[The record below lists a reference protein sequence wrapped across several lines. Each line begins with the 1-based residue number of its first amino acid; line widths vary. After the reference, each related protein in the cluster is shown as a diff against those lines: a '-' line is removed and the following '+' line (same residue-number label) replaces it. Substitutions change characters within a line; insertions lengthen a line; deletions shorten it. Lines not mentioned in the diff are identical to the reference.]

1 MTTRALTS
9 PETRVAASPLWLRLV
24 DDVTG
29 RPPAG
34 PLVVLLERRS
44 GAEWQPLDQ
53 GHQTS
58 SRGDLGFLDLGR
70 ARPGDV
76 GAFDVR
82 VTVTAPRMQA
92 ATAAG
97 DASVTR
103 TINRWSAQAP
113 PTPVPVEVR
122 FFPSPDY
129 AFGAGT
135 PLLSGR
141 AVTAAG
147 APLDRAWVSV
157 TETIRGA
164 PVVERTLTGA
174 DGWFRLPLRWSSAA
188 TQVDA
193 AQGPLSDTANITVPD
208 DLGTVLVLTLT

>member
-1 MTTRALTS
+1 MTLTS
-9 PETRVAASPLWLRLV
+9 PEERLAASPLWLRLV
-24 DDVTG
+24 DEVTG
-29 RPPAG
+29 RPPTG
-34 PLVVLLERRS
+34 PLEVLLERRN
-44 GAEWQPLDQ
+44 AAAWERFEHK
-53 GHQTS
+53 HQIS

-70 ARPGDV
+70 AGPDDA

-97 DASVTR
+97 DSSVTR
-103 TINRWSAQAP
+103 TVHRWSVQAP
-113 PTPVPVEVR
+113 PVPVPVEVR
-122 FFPSPDY
+122 FFPTPAY
-129 AFGAGT
+129 PFGPGT

-141 AVTAAG
+141 AEDATG
-147 APLDRAWVSV
+147 DPIDRAWVSV

-174 DGWFRLPLRWSSAA
+174 DGWFRLPLRWSSGA

-193 AQGPLSDTANITVPD
+193 VRGPLTGTASLTVPD
-208 DLGTVLVLTLT
+208 DLGDVLVLTLT